1 MERGVAML
9 YEHNFSV
16 YAALKEMLDKEG
28 KAILI
33 TATGT
38 GKSHIVLEY
47 LKDNN
52 YRALVVSPRLS
63 INQQWEELSALIDTV
78 TYQSFGSM
86 DIDSINAYDCV
97 VFDEAHHCGSP
108 IWGTAVKLFM
118 DQAPMPVIG
127 LTADSKRW
135 TDGGKDIAIE
145 VWDGC
150 IVRGFDQGEAIQ
162 QGILPRL
169 TYVCALFDCAGMA
182 KKFQENNQ
190 VSDTLKKKL
199 NFTERNCESVVSI
212 LRKHISQT
220 RRKGIVFAAAIKET
234 ATAEALMR
242 EAFPQIPVLHA
253 HSGLPQMVTAQNIQ
267 QFKVMSQGF
276 LITVDMLNEGV
287 HIDGIDTIVMLRRTV
302 SPNLYMQQCGR
313 GLASGGKNPVIFDFV
328 GNRSTIK
335 SVTLRIED
343 VKKTIKQRQFTRGQ
357 TVPGE
362 QVIVYDY
369 TRDFLSV
376 IDEIKASL
384 ARVQYWSPDEE
395 AILTEFYPTE
405 KGKVANRLPGRTPNM
420 CYQRA
425 KVLGLSNPQNEW
437 SKDELDV
444 LQKYYPIE
452 GTAVSNRLPNRTPW
466 ACRACAMRLNIP
478 LKGKRFIPWTPEED
492 EILRR
497 HYSDEGQTVQKRI
510 PNHTAG
516 ACIWRARMLGL
527 KSNRKRVKK
536 DSEVE
541 PSSGPWTKEELE
553 ILKKYYPVEKSKVAQ
568 RLIGRS
574 GRACISKANKM
585 GIAESHLQFWT
596 KDEEDILRK
605 YYPEEGRTVA
615 NRLPNRNANTCVTHA
630 RLLGINGPDN
640 SWTEGDDAF
649 LREHYLFDGPEF
661 CATELQRTPLAI
673 KNRARIL
680 RLLRGPVHDFWTA
693 EEDAVIK
700 KFYPLE
706 GSKVSERLKG
716 RSRQSCIYRAR
727 RLGLA

>member
-1 MERGVAML
+1 ML
-9 YEHNFSV
+9 YEHNLPV
-16 YAALKEMLDKEG
+16 YAALKEMLDKTG

-52 YRALVVSPRLS
+52 YRALVISPRLS
-63 INQQWEELSALIDTV
+63 INQQWEDLSALIDTV
-78 TYQSFGSM
+78 TYQSFSSM
-86 DIDSINAYDCV
+86 DIDSINTYDCV

-108 IWGTAVKLFM
+108 IWGAAVKLFM

-169 TYVCALFDCAGMA
+169 TYVCALFDCAGMS
-182 KKFQENNQ
+182 KKFRENNQ
-190 VSDTLKKKL
+190 VSDILKKKL
-199 NFTERNCESVVSI
+199 NFTEKNCESVVSI
-212 LRKHISQT
+212 LQKHISQT
-220 RRKGIVFAAAIKET
+220 GRKGIVFASSIKET
-234 ATAEALMR
+234 QTAEALVR
-242 EAFPQIPVLHA
+242 EAFPRIPILHA
-253 HSGLPQMVTAQNIQ
+253 HSGLSQQDTAQNIQ
-267 QFKVMSQGF
+267 QFKMMSQGF

-287 HIDGIDTIVMLRRTV
+287 HISGIDTIIMLRRTL

-343 VKKTIKQRQFTRGQ
+343 VKKTVKQRQHTWGP
-357 TVPGE
+357 TVSGE
-362 QVIVYDY
+362 QVIIYDY

-384 ARVQYWSPDEE
+384 ARVQYWSPDED
-395 AILTEFYPTE
+395 ATLTEFYPTE
-405 KGKVANRLPGRTPNM
+405 KGKVATRLPGRTPHM

-437 SKDELDV
+437 SKDELDI
-444 LQKYYPIE
+444 LIKYYPIE
-452 GTAVSNRLPNRTPW
+452 GTAVSNRLPNHTPR
-466 ACRACAMRLNIP
+466 ACRSRAMRLNIP
-478 LKGKRFIPWTPEED
+478 LKGNKLIPWAPEED
-492 EILRR
+492 EILRKY
-497 HYSDEGQTVQKRI
+497 YSSEGQTVQKRI

-527 KSNRKRVKK
+527 KSHRKRARK
-536 DSEVE
+536 E
-541 PSSGPWTKEELE
+541 PETEFESRPWTKDELE
-553 ILKKYYPVEKSKVAQ
+553 ILRRYYPTEKGKVAQ
-568 RLIGRS
+568 RLDGRS
-574 GRACISKANKM
+574 GSACTSKASKM
-585 GIAESHLQFWT
+585 RITPTNLQFWT

-605 YYPEEGRTVA
+605 YYPEEGRAVA

-630 RLLGINGPDN
+630 RLLGIKGPDN
-640 SWTEGDDAF
+640 SWTKEEDAF
-649 LREHYLFDGPEF
+649 LRKHYLLDGTEF
-661 CATELQRTPLAI
+661 CAAELQRTESAI
-673 KNRARIL
+673 RTRARIL
-680 RLLRGPVHDFWTA
+680 RLLRGPAHDFWTD
-693 EEDAVIK
+693 EEDAIIK
-700 KFYPLE
+700 KFYPSE
-706 GSKVSERLKG
+706 GSKVSERLNN
-716 RSRQSCIYRAR
+716 RSKQSCIYRAR